1 MRSPVLRWR
10 ALSGTLVPLQTEM
23 SGSDPGLATQTPQEQ
38 RYLKVSHTPSKRKIK
53 KEV

>member
-23 SGSDPGLATQTPQEQ
+23 SGSDPGLAIQTPQEHQ
-38 RYLKVSHTPSKRKIK
+38 YLKVSHTPSKRKIK